1 MAATMLWQNLCYM
14 AASMQWQIMAALK
27 VAAMLQSSNS
37 YAKTATDMLGQ
48 PQLCIAIHFTFL
60 LHLETHRI
68 L

>member
-27 VAAMLQSSNS
+27 VAAMLQSSNN

-48 PQLCIAIHFTFL
+48 PHDSYA
-60 LHLETHRI
+60 
-68 L
+68 